1 VASVYI
7 LGRIESGDPA
17 GAAAVSVV
25 LLVIS
30 FGVLLLIGAVRR
42 RATRHDG

>member
-1 VASVYI
+1 
-7 LGRIESGDPA
+7 
-17 GAAAVSVV
+17 V